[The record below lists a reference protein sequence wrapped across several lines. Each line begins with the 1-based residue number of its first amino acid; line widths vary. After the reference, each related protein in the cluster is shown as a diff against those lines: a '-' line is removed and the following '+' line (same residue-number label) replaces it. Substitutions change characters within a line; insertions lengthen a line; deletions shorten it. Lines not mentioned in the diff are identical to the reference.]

1 MKRTRVAGVGETQL
15 PTLDVGDDI
24 KTGREHRRARL
35 FENHRESAVD
45 AGEQLSRV
53 GREPRMFFHEPAD
66 HPGDERGTHAVS
78 HHVANQNAGRFLAHW
93 ENAEKIAAH
102 VTGGK
107 IQAEK
112 TQSALL
118 VGRAGRDSWKPL
130 RQQSDLKFACHLQFL
145 FHLLILFAQLPSPLL
160 HALLELGIE
169 GEQFRLRAVA
179 RRFRPVD
186 ASADNA

>member
-1 MKRTRVAGVGETQL
+1 M
-15 PTLDVGDDI
+15 
-24 KTGREHRRARL
+24 
-35 FENHRESAVD
+35 
-45 AGEQLSRV
+45 
-53 GREPRMFFHEPAD
+53 
-66 HPGDERGTHAVS
+66 
-78 HHVANQNAGRFLAHW
+78 
-93 ENAEKIAAH
+93 
-102 VTGGK
+102 
-107 IQAEK
+107 
-112 TQSALL
+112 

-160 HALLELGIE
+160 HVLLELGIE